1 MSSWW
6 MLLFILIGRLQSTTP
21 LLFLQRIPSIIPPQR
36 PRDLGNTIR
45 STSSGSSTF
54 RQNELITEQL
64 LLATE
69 ALGAALS
76 AVYVQEKDGE
86 LDVENKWTELCRYS
100 ADNDVGSKVL
110 VNSYPI
116 TQGSDRAVG
125 LLVISEYA
133 STQFDN
139 SRRNKILNAAIK
151 CIYSIMKPKENTQ
164 NDTPNVNE
172 LMEIIF
178 TTRTLVKMT
187 LRRMQDSISQELVEN
202 TLVQLDSL
210 SEMLESRSS
219 YLTDT
224 DVIASTTEDEIP
236 VVTRSRMMDEDI
248 WSLYKDEI
256 VVVLKDKGDVTDD
269 EKGTT
274 TTNE

>member
-1 MSSWW
+1 M
-6 MLLFILIGRLQSTTP
+6 
-21 LLFLQRIPSIIPPQR
+21 FL
-36 PRDLGNTIR
+36 
-45 STSSGSSTF
+45 
-54 RQNELITEQL
+54 
-64 LLATE
+64 
-69 ALGAALS
+69 
-76 AVYVQEKDGE
+76 
-86 LDVENKWTELCRYS
+86 
-100 ADNDVGSKVL
+100 
-110 VNSYPI
+110 
-116 TQGSDRAVG
+116 
-125 LLVISEYA
+125 SE
-133 STQFDN
+133 
-139 SRRNKILNAAIK
+139 